1 MPKTNNLDWDLE
13 NLLNNQ
19 PFEKLH
25 KDWLTNQNLL
35 IKLYDQGN
43 CFKEKQTFKNYLIQN
58 LAFAKISN
66 RIWNY
71 VENKINENVN
81 DSLWNGWQQQ
91 MQIEMQ
97 KFDVHFANESQL
109 IIKYKNKIQSFL
121 NSKDLIQYKRVF
133 DLEFQNK
140 PYLLSKNLEVLIS
153 KLSLAGPDVE
163 EIYQTLVTS
172 DIKFKPAL
180 DSKNKQHQ
188 IYSETLMPKIL
199 KSKDRV
205 LRKNAWNSLQETYLA
220 HQNVISKLLYYN
232 YLDSNISSQIRN
244 FKDFLHAQAYND
256 EISINFI
263 DFVYN
268 QVSNYSSSFNNFYK
282 LSNQAL
288 KKKYSLKKV
297 YPWDQ
302 NLSLFK
308 MKEKF
313 LPNEAKE
320 IVLEAL
326 KSLGKNYLVRVN
338 KAFNERWISW
348 LPKENKQTGAYSV
361 GGILGLNKFYILLNY
376 DDTLDSVF
384 SLIHELGH
392 SIHSSYLVENQT
404 IYCETDIFCAEIA
417 STTNEMLLNFY
428 LIKKFKNN
436 PKKLVTIYQEIISN
450 FFSTTTSQIMLS
462 DFEYQFIQKINNK
475 DLINSQTVFEMYA
488 KTFCKYLN
496 TSKKQ
501 YQNVIKNKKFKR
513 LTAVLRVDHFFMKSF
528 YVYKYAVSIVVALN
542 VANKIFL
549 NDHNMLN
556 IYLKFLTLGSS
567 QPPLEL
573 IKFLGFDVTKP
584 DCWNQAIN
592 IINTFILEYKKLL
605 KKLKLLK

>member
-1 MPKTNNLDWDLE
+1 MSKIINLDWDLE
-13 NLLNNQ
+13 NLLNNDS
-19 PFEKLH
+19 FEKLH
-25 KDWLTNQNLL
+25 EDWIKNQKKL

-43 CFKEKQTFKNYLIQN
+43 CFKNQKLFKNYLIHN
-58 LAFAKISN
+58 LSFAKISN

-81 DSLWNGWQQQ
+81 DPLWNGWNQQ

-97 KFDVHFANESQL
+97 NFDVHFADESQL
-109 IIKYKNKIQSFL
+109 IIKHKNKIKSFL
-121 NSKDLIQYKRVF
+121 NSKDLIEYKRIF
-133 DLEFQNK
+133 DLEFKNK

-180 DSKNKQHQ
+180 DSKNKFHQ
-188 IYSETLMPKIL
+188 IYSETLIPKIL

-205 LRKNAWNSLQETYLA
+205 LRKNAWNSLQQTYLS
-220 HQNVISKLLYYN
+220 HQNTISKLLYYN
-232 YLDSNISSQIRN
+232 YLDINISSQIRG
-244 FKDFLHAQAYND
+244 FKDFLNARAYSD
-256 EISINFI
+256 EISVDFI
-263 DFVYN
+263 DFVYS
-268 QVSNYSSSFNNFYK
+268 QVSAFHSSFNSFYK
-282 LSNQAL
+282 LSTLAI
-288 KKKYSLKKV
+288 KKKHSLKKV

-308 MKEKF
+308 TKEKF
-313 LPNEAKE
+313 SPNEAKE
-320 IVLEAL
+320 IVLDAL
-326 KSLGKNYLVRVN
+326 KPLGQNYLFRVN
-338 KAFNERWISW
+338 RAFNERWISW
-348 LPKENKQTGAYSV
+348 MPKENKQTGAYSI

-376 DDTLDSVF
+376 DHSLDSVF

-462 DFEYQFIQKINNK
+462 DFEYQFIKKISNQEP
-475 DLINSQTVFEMYA
+475 INSQTVFEMYA

-501 YQNVIKNKKFKR
+501 YQNVMKNKRFKK
-513 LTAVLRVDHFFMKSF
+513 LTAVLRVDHFFMGSF

-542 VANKIFL
+542 VANRIFL
-549 NDHNMLN
+549 NDEKMLN
-556 IYLKFLTLGSS
+556 TYLKFLTLGSS
-567 QPPLEL
+567 KSPLEL
-573 IKFLGFDVTKP
+573 IKFLGFDVSKP

-592 IINTFILEYKKLL
+592 IVNQFIFEYKKLL
-605 KKLKLLK
+605 RKLKLIN

>member
-1 MPKTNNLDWDLE
+1 MSKIINLDWDLE
-13 NLLNNQ
+13 NLLNNDS
-19 PFEKLH
+19 FEKLH
-25 KDWLTNQNLL
+25 EDWIKNQKKL

-43 CFKEKQTFKNYLIQN
+43 CFKNQKLFKNYLIHN
-58 LAFAKISN
+58 LSFAKISN

-81 DSLWNGWQQQ
+81 DPLWNGWNQQ

-97 KFDVHFANESQL
+97 NFDVHFADESQL
-109 IIKYKNKIQSFL
+109 IIKHKDKIKSFL
-121 NSKDLIQYKRVF
+121 NSKDLIEYKRFF
-133 DLEFQNK
+133 DLEFKNK

-180 DSKNKQHQ
+180 DSKNKFHQ
-188 IYSETLMPKIL
+188 IYSETLIPKIL

-205 LRKNAWNSLQETYLA
+205 LRKNAWNSLQQTYLS
-220 HQNVISKLLYYN
+220 HQNTISKLLYYN
-232 YLDSNISSQIRN
+232 YLDINISSQIRG
-244 FKDFLHAQAYND
+244 FKDFLNAQAYSD
-256 EISINFI
+256 EISVDFI
-263 DFVYN
+263 DFVYS
-268 QVSNYSSSFNNFYK
+268 QVSAFHSSFNSFYK
-282 LSNQAL
+282 LSTLAI
-288 KKKYSLKKV
+288 KKKHSLKKV

-308 MKEKF
+308 TKEKF
-313 LPNEAKE
+313 SPNEAKE
-320 IVLEAL
+320 IVLDAL
-326 KSLGKNYLVRVN
+326 KPLGQNYLFRVN
-338 KAFNERWISW
+338 RAFNERWISW
-348 LPKENKQTGAYSV
+348 MPKENKQTGAYSI

-376 DDTLDSVF
+376 DHSLDSVS

-462 DFEYQFIQKINNK
+462 DFEYQFIKKISNQEP
-475 DLINSQTVFEMYA
+475 INSQTVFEMYA
-488 KTFCKYLN
+488 KTFYKYLN

-501 YQNVIKNKKFKR
+501 YQNVMKNKRFKK
-513 LTAVLRVDHFFMKSF
+513 LTAVLRVDHFFMGSF

-542 VANKIFL
+542 VANRIFL
-549 NDHNMLN
+549 NDEKMLN
-556 IYLKFLTLGSS
+556 TYLKFLTLGSS
-567 QPPLEL
+567 KSPLEL
-573 IKFLGFDVTKP
+573 IKFLGFDVSKP

-592 IINTFILEYKKLL
+592 IVNQFIFEYKKLL
-605 KKLKLLK
+605 RKLKLIN

>member
-1 MPKTNNLDWDLE
+1 MSKMINLDWDLE
-13 NLLNNQ
+13 NLLNGE

-25 KDWLTNQNLL
+25 SDWLKNQKLL
-35 IKLYDQGN
+35 VKLYDQGN
-43 CFKEKQTFKNYLIQN
+43 CFKEKQLFKNYLIHN
-58 LAFAKISN
+58 LSFAKISN

-81 DSLWNGWQQQ
+81 DQLWNGWNQQ
-91 MQIEMQ
+91 MQIEVQ
-97 KFDVHFANESQL
+97 SFDEHFANESQL
-109 IIKYKNKIQSFL
+109 IIKYKNKIKSFL
-121 NSKDLIQYKRVF
+121 NSNDLIQYKRIF
-133 DLEFQNK
+133 DLEFKNK
-140 PYLLSKNLEVLIS
+140 PYLLPKNLEVLIS

-180 DSKNKQHQ
+180 DSKNKSHQ

-220 HQNVISKLLYYN
+220 HKNVISKLLYYN
-232 YLDSNISSQIRN
+232 YLDSNISSQIRS
-244 FKDFLHAQAYND
+244 FKDFLSAQAYND
-256 EISINFI
+256 EISVDFIN
-263 DFVYN
+263 FVYN
-268 QVSNYSSSFNNFYK
+268 QVSKFHSSFNRFYK
-282 LSNQAL
+282 LSTQAIKKKHLL
-288 KKKYSLKKV
+288 KKIH
-297 YPWDQ
+297 PWDQ

-308 MKEKF
+308 IKDKF
-313 LPNEAKE
+313 SPTEAKE

-326 KSLGKNYLVRVN
+326 KPLGKNYSFRIN
-338 KAFNERWISW
+338 RAFNERWISW
-348 LPKENKQTGAYSV
+348 LPKENKQTGAYSI
-361 GGILGLNKFYILLNY
+361 GGILGLNRFYILLNY
-376 DDTLDSVF
+376 DNSLDSVF

-436 PKKLVTIYQEIISN
+436 PKKLVSIYQEIISN

-462 DFEYQFIQKINNK
+462 DFEYQFIEKINNQEP
-475 DLINSQTVFEMYA
+475 INSQTIFEMYA

-501 YQNVIKNKKFKR
+501 YQNVINNKKFKR
-513 LTAVLRVDHFFMKSF
+513 LTAVLRVDHFFMGSF

-549 NDHNMLN
+549 NDEKMLN

-584 DCWNQAIN
+584 DCWNQAID
-592 IINTFILEYKKLL
+592 IINEFISEYKKLL
-605 KKLKLLK
+605 KKLKLIN